1 MGVVRVFIIF
11 FLLTTPTFA
20 QDPPRISLDTFRGLR
35 IGHAP
40 LTMIIKIKVP
50 RHETNRLVCITWAS
64 SEAMAGESCYEYDG
78 ESMIM
83 RNYELRDLSAGEYA
97 ARATLY
103 AAEKNAKGER
113 VVKEYY
119 SNTLTFR
126 ALGVSEE
133 P

>member
-78 ESMIM
+78 TTNSAISPRVSMPRVPPSTPQRRM
-83 RNYELRDLSAGEYA
+83 P
-97 ARATLY
+97 RAS
-103 AAEKNAKGER
+103 
-113 VVKEYY
+113 VW
-119 SNTLTFR
+119 
-126 ALGVSEE
+126 
-133 P
+133 